1 MRGVAKA
8 CGRIT
13 IVLMSTLMENL
24 IATAHTL
31 PRAEKATLA
40 SHLLAELADGIA
52 GASDEEM
59 DAIADERE
67 REMDADPAGAL
78 SHDQMLAFIESRRQR

>member
-1 MRGVAKA
+1 
-8 CGRIT
+8 
-13 IVLMSTLMENL
+13 MSTLMENL

-52 GASDEEM
+52 SVSDEEM
-59 DAIADERE
+59 DAVADERE
-67 REMDADPAGAL
+67 REMDENPAATL
-78 SHDQMLAFIESRRQR
+78 SHDDMLVFIQSRRQR